1 MKAVNVDIRRLIP
14 QRDPIMMVDT
24 LAEVDED
31 SGVALTHLTVRA
43 DNFFIHRDGLL
54 SECGLIEHMAQSASA
69 FAGYKVLSEKGTGDP
84 PKGLIG
90 EVKRFNCHRRPA
102 LGETLD
108 TTITFGIEVAGVT
121 LLTGETRVNG
131 ELIADTRMK
140 IAVIGSE

>member
-1 MKAVNVDIRRLIP
+1 MRKADTDIRRLIP

-24 LAEVDED
+24 LAEVDEE
-31 SGVALTHLTVRA
+31 SGVALTHLTIRG
-43 DNFFIHRDGLL
+43 DNFFIKRDGLL
-54 SECGLIEHMAQSASA
+54 SECGLIEHIAQSASA
-69 FAGYKVLSEKGTGDP
+69 FAGYKALSEKGAGDP

-90 EVKRFNCHRRPA
+90 EVKRFSCHRRPA

-131 ELIADTRMK
+131 ELIADARMK
-140 IAVIGSE
+140 IAVSGSV

>member
-14 QRDPIMMVDT
+14 QRDPIMMVDR

-54 SECGLIEHMAQSASA
+54 SECGLIEHIAQSASA
-69 FAGYKVLSEKGTGDP
+69 FAGYKALFTSGTDNP

-90 EVKRFNCHRRPA
+90 EVKRFCCHRRPA
-102 LGETLD
+102 LGERLD
-108 TTITFGIEVAGVT
+108 TTVTFGIEVAGVT

-131 ELIADTRMK
+131 ELIADARMK